1 MELTSVLL
9 SLRDHYFMSHAFKI
23 DVTHYFSPSFL
34 VVLGRRVSFVSV
46 SPSLLK
52 VEIQGYTV
60 LVFVYKL
67 MPSFLNLM

>member
-1 MELTSVLL
+1 
-9 SLRDHYFMSHAFKI
+9 MSHAFKI
-23 DVTHYFSPSFL
+23 DVAHYFSPSFL

-52 VEIQGYTV
+52 VELQGYTV
-60 LVFVYKL
+60 LVFAYKL